1 MGSQPLQPPLQPPAP
16 KVLVP
21 VEPPPPPPPPVPL
34 RVRWAVGDAAVA
46 VMEVREL
53 EAELEERRQLQRA
66 IVRNRDNCLAQLRAE
81 ENARL
86 GSLPVQI

>member
-21 VEPPPPPPPPVPL
+21 VEPPPLSPVPL